1 LPQGN
6 DLNDVAIID
15 ENTMVAVG
23 VSGLI
28 LKTTDS
34 GINWLI
40 KESGIADDLDELQ
53 FIDNYTGWVIGGG
66 KLYKLSE
73 IAIAIKEVVDNA
85 DIELGPGYSEVL
97 LKQTVI
103 RGPGDITRAKNE
115 LGYRPKYSLKKGIKE
130 YANWLKKQKY

>member
-1 LPQGN
+1 MTSGRDHPL
-6 DLNDVAIID
+6 DLTYAKDLAD
-15 ENTMVAVG
+15 
-23 VSGLI
+23 
-28 LKTTDS
+28 
-34 GINWLI
+34 GIFLVYE
-40 KESGIADDLDELQ
+40 KK
-53 FIDNYTGWVIGGG
+53 NYKRRIFNIGGG